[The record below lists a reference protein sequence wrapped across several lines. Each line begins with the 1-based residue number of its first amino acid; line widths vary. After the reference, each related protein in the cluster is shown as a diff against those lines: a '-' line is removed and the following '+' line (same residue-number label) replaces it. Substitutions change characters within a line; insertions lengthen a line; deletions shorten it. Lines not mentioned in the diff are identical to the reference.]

1 MRKGK
6 LTLGHHELPFKCDI
20 CGKARNLKVHAKC
33 SKIRQQKHEQMILD
47 AELDRLMMFDLNQT
61 PIEKRSTHGK

>member
-6 LTLGHHELPFKCDI
+6 LTLGHHELPSRCDV
-20 CGKARNLKVHAKC
+20 CNRPRNQKVHAKC

-47 AELDRLMMFDLNQT
+47 AELDRLMMFDVKQ
-61 PIEKRSTHGK
+61 